1 MRIDG
6 ESTTRKELLTT
17 REEQHALE
25 ECANITERLLKN
37 KSVFI
42 LLEDGEI
49 LKIWW
54 IRIKHTDGRFLAY
67 FERDGS
73 VHTRECKYSDLGIKW
88 GFTEDALKNK

>member
-6 ESTTRKELLTT
+6 ESTTREELLTT
-17 REEQHALE
+17 REEQLAIE
-25 ECANITERLLKN
+25 EHANITERLLKN

-42 LLEDGEI
+42 LLDGEI
-49 LKIWW
+49 LKINW

-73 VHTRECKYSDLGIKW
+73 VQTRDCQYSDLGIKW
-88 GFTEDALKNK
+88 GFTKDALKKV